1 MQKRMIRRQSSL
13 QYFSNDPDEAIREGL
28 DIFLNTRKNFGIGN
42 LSPLPA
48 VGGPQTSRKMLRGN
62 SKPNNEVD
70 SGSRRKPI
78 LFHPISSSNLDGG
91 HSSMER
97 SSEKVSSKFSSAVN
111 SPVIVTRQLPMLRP
125 SAFLGPP
132 KTHRREQTWEETKLS
147 FREES
152 NEVTVESLVKS
163 GTISQGR
170 RQRYVMKFYE
180 QMDFVQRLTSTG
192 KTLHRVEGVIVG
204 NNKVLREKASL
215 ILDLFHTV
223 VCPAPDNTSPDISFD
238 ILRKGKKRTFNMV
251 LRPYLYEFLEQL
263 DPFYEFFVF
272 SDKSPELTEA
282 IVRAVD
288 PKALYFNGVFSKK
301 NCGTLEYGSEV
312 LFVKDLNIFLNRTLR
327 RIILLD
333 DSLLGMARKMTMNC
347 AISFLSSKLPLLL
360 KTSASISKHINYN
373 T

>member
-28 DIFLNTRKNFGIGN
+28 D

-97 SSEKVSSKFSSAVN
+97 SS
-111 SPVIVTRQLPMLRP
+111 VIVTRQLPMLRP

-223 VCPAPDNTSPDISFD
+223 VCPA
-238 ILRKGKKRTFNMV
+238 LRKGKKRTFNMV

-288 PKALYFNGVFSKK
+288 PKAL
-301 NCGTLEYGSEV
+301 
-312 LFVKDLNIFLNRTLR
+312 
-327 RIILLD
+327 
-333 DSLLGMARKMTMNC
+333 
-347 AISFLSSKLPLLL
+347 
-360 KTSASISKHINYN
+360 
-373 T
+373 